1 MTSCAFYGESKKLRS
16 MLVDEIEEEARH
28 KVDDDGKQYPYHND
42 RPKFSKK
49 FTHIYFSLSD
59 EIKIKLPVS

>member
-1 MTSCAFYGESKKLRS
+1 
-16 MLVDEIEEEARH
+16 MLVDEIEEEACH
-28 KVDDDGKQYPYHND
+28 KVDDDGKQHPYHNN

-59 EIKIKLPVS
+59 EIKIKLPAS